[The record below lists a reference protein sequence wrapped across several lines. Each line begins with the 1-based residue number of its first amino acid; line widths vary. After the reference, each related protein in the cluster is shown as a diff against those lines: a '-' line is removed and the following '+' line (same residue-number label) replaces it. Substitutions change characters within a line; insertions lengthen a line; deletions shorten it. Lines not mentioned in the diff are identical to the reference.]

1 MSIKVSFDISR
12 LENAVTSA
20 GVEQAKL
27 TVANQ
32 VLLDSEKYVPKRHG
46 ALVET
51 GRTEGNSAVVWHTV
65 YARAHYF
72 GTNGIVEF
80 RKYSTPGT
88 GTKWVEKA
96 AESNMKNWEQIVL
109 KGLKLQ

>member
-20 GVEQAKL
+20 GIEQAKL

-32 VLLDSEKYVPKRHG
+32 VLMDSQKYVPKRHG
-46 ALVET
+46 ALVGT

-72 GTNGIVEF
+72 GTNGIVVF
-80 RKYSTPGT
+80 RKYTAAGT
-88 GTKWVEKA
+88 GTRWVEKA
-96 AESNMKNWEQIVL
+96 AASNMKNWEQIVM
-109 KGLKLQ
+109 KGLNLT

>member
-20 GVEQAKL
+20 GIEQAKL

-32 VLLDSEKYVPKRHG
+32 VLMDSQKYVPKRHG
-46 ALVET
+46 TLEGT
-51 GRTEGNSAVVWHTV
+51 GRTEGNNAVVWYTV

-72 GTNGIVEF
+72 GTNGIVVF
-80 RKYSTPGT
+80 RKYTAAGT
-88 GTKWVEKA
+88 GTRWVEKA
-96 AESNMKNWEQIVL
+96 AASNMKNWEQIVM
-109 KGLKLQ
+109 KGLNLT